1 MSRQSRLQSYPLI
14 DLWRWRHWRPLDCCT
29 HYSRTR
35 GRTGEKNLNDE
46 QMGGADDEESLY
58 VTHNIMISVRPI
70 ENWLFDVDGPG
81 FFF

>member
-1 MSRQSRLQSYPLI
+1 LTYGVG
-14 DLWRWRHWRPLDCCT
+14 DTGDRWTAARIIHA
-29 HYSRTR
+29 HGGER
-35 GRTGEKNLNDE
+35 GENNLNDE